1 MIIHVKYFGMIAEKT
16 NSSQEILEVDAAV
29 NLRDFFEAK
38 FSFLESINYQIAVNQ
53 KLTEVLSSS
62 QNEVEVALLPPF
74 AGG

>member
-1 MIIHVKYFGMIAEKT
+1 MIIHVKYFGMIAEKI
-16 NSSQEILEVDAAV
+16 NSSQETLEVDAPI

-38 FSFLESINYQIAVNQ
+38 FSFLESMNYQVAVNQ
-53 KLTEVLSSS
+53 QLTDVLKSS